1 MQICLPSSSSW
12 LPDVTLL
19 CYWYLYFLIFLTG
32 CAYEWHKL
40 CSRVLD
46 HCVQM
51 GPPRLLLLLQ
61 VDCPELVSTCCH
73 CLRSLRAGHLQ
84 VRNWLTH
91 PSVLMALGRTRRC
104 PSCARR
110 GLGGRAQLAHDPGCF
125 GACFVTQLCSFQLH
139 GNVHVCVSVT
149 IVPRRIRLTMPVLVF
164 KAGRNCALCVAFSS
178 AAQSFHLH
186 LNRMKQA
193 LLLILV

>member
-91 PSVLMALGRTRRC
+91 PSVLMALGRTREVSFLCQKR
-104 PSCARR
+104 
-110 GLGGRAQLAHDPGCF
+110 LGGSSPTCTWPRVFWGL
-125 GACFVTQLCSFQLH
+125 LC
-139 GNVHVCVSVT
+139 NT
-149 IVPRRIRLTMPVLVF
+149 TVF
-164 KAGRNCALCVAFSS
+164 LSTAWQCPC
-178 AAQSFHLH
+178 
-186 LNRMKQA
+186 MC
-193 LLLILV
+193 